1 MYRHSRN
8 RSGVIHAS
16 PRATPSDPAAAPWS
30 AFPRGSSEASF
41 AIQASSA
48 EARAVTCQRP
58 CGRSQL
64 GLQHTA
70 VGARYRCVTCEQL
83 RPQQV
88 VCRRPGAGMT
98 CRTPGRG
105 HSGRA
110 AWCGRWAGRRS
121 SRIIPL
127 ALFSN
132 AENREL
138 GARPLQ
144 QQQATVGSGRPSAD
158 TPRPASRSRPASP
171 PRRSRPGAQS
181 GVRSNG
187 RLQHRP
193 GGHPAA
199 RRPRLL
205 PRLSRGYPPDGLN
218 PASNWVRYNV
228 PSARPSQSGSG
239 RRLLRRSATG
249 SRSRGRR
256 RWNLKVTHALK
267 FAPPEGDSV
276 QNQAAHEAEE
286 RQRHQAGRQH
296 RGRQAGHQSGL
307 GIGRRLGC

>member
-127 ALFSN
+127 ATSDN
-132 AENREL
+132 CCS
-138 GARPLQ
+138 RPLQ
-144 QQQATVGSGRPSAD
+144 SRGTDVVHACRPRPSLPSCRHVRRHRGRGRSDPHRLRAAGASC
-158 TPRPASRSRPASP
+158 RPQSP
-171 PRRSRPGAQS
+171 
-181 GVRSNG
+181 V
-187 RLQHRP
+187 
-193 GGHPAA
+193 A
-199 RRPRLL
+199 RRC
-205 PRLSRGYPPDGLN
+205 
-218 PASNWVRYNV
+218 
-228 PSARPSQSGSG
+228 G
-239 RRLLRRSATG
+239 RRAVPRDR
-249 SRSRGRR
+249 
-256 RWNLKVTHALK
+256 
-267 FAPPEGDSV
+267 
-276 QNQAAHEAEE
+276 
-286 RQRHQAGRQH
+286 AGRQ
-296 RGRQAGHQSGL
+296 RPVGGRSQAS
-307 GIGRRLGC
+307 RP